1 MINMVPTKNGMNQ
14 VSSNETQSLFPI
26 SSETPTVLV
35 VLLSPVKL
43 LLMIKEEKILRKST
57 NSNYAT
63 KIKNT
68 KYHTNGTLPKAR
80 LNRHA

>member
-1 MINMVPTKNGMNQ
+1 
-14 VSSNETQSLFPI
+14 
-26 SSETPTVLV
+26 
-35 VLLSPVKL
+35 
-43 LLMIKEEKILRKST
+43 MIKEEKILRKST